1 MSMPRLLFHLSGLF
15 DSPNM
20 RGLSEDAVLWGLEVL
35 TNWDVDY
42 LKTHSETPK
51 LYDSGVV
58 YALPDQ
64 MTSKMTPADIEATRQ
79 FVLKRG
85 ASRDSA
91 DHVVAF
97 LEGMEVFRD
106 VPAVLQL
113 GKVDCDNLSAF
124 RTAELRLAGV
134 KAAPYI
140 TWRDTSRG
148 TTYHALVRWPDGTS
162 EDPSLLLGLG
172 GRARVTG
179 RAEERRKNVERYE
192 DHVEVARALHQV
204 GTLDLDD
211 AARQIRALG
220 LLPTTKLG
228 WDTWRGADQM
238 DPAVTLGWDW
248 EEAA

>member
-91 DHVVAF
+91 DHVAAF

-124 RTAELRLAGV
+124 RTAELRLAGAGEV
-134 KAAPYI
+134 QQAG
-140 TWRDTSRG
+140 DDFRG
-148 TTYHALVRWPDGTS
+148 AEG
-162 EDPSLLLGLG
+162 LLDDL
-172 GRARVTG
+172 
-179 RAEERRKNVERYE
+179 
-192 DHVEVARALHQV
+192 LHQLSPRV
-204 GTLDLDD
+204 AG
-211 AARQIRALG
+211 RQLFGQHLG
-220 LLPTTKLG
+220 VVVLYRRT
-228 WDTWRGADQM
+228 
-238 DPAVTLGWDW
+238 
-248 EEAA
+248 